1 MTKVGYHTQEFRS
14 DEQPLENPIICNAKN
29 AWLGIGYYFWL
40 ELEYAHYWGE
50 DFKKNYIKDPG
61 RYSIYK
67 ADLDTTNFIDTVFD
81 EEGYNFFKDS
91 IEDSFEK
98 LAKQNKVITLET
110 VNRFLA
116 DNIWPSLNICG
127 IIYDDKPNNPV
138 KKRDRI
144 YSQIPDLFYK
154 KRIQVVSFKLENI
167 HNFALYLDEQS

>member
-1 MTKVGYHTQEFRS
+1 MIKVGYHTQEFRS

-50 DFKKNYIKDPG
+50 DFKKGYNRDPG
-61 RYSIYK
+61 FYSVYK
-67 ADLDTTNFIDTVFD
+67 ADLDTEYFLDTVFD

-91 IEDSFEK
+91 IEASFEK
-98 LAKQNKVITLET
+98 LVLQKKEINLET

-116 DNIWPSLNICG
+116 ENIWPVLKICG
-127 IIYDDKPNNPV
+127 IIYDDKPNNPTQ
-138 KKRDRI
+138 KRDRI
-144 YSQIPDLFYK
+144 YSQIPDLYYK

-167 HNFALYLDEQS
+167 HNFALHLDEQS